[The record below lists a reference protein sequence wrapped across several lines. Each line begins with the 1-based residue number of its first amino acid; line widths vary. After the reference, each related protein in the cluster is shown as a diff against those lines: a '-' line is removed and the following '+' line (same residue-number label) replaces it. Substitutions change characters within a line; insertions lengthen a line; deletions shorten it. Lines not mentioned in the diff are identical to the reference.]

1 MKKLFLRS
9 CLLLLSFITFLGI
22 HLLTASSSQAHWAD
36 LASADIKINP
46 TSAQMLLTIP
56 TGLVAKADT
65 DRNGK
70 LSTTEI
76 DSNQVLLQ
84 DLLGEKIQIINDRNQ
99 PGALQISSATA
110 LPNPLSSSS
119 NDRSTIQLTYS
130 WPTETSGVKIHY
142 GLFEP
147 GIQTARCITT
157 IAHNKTVKNVIFSP
171 ENQDATS
178 FPNSPLNSSSA
189 KRLK

>member
-99 PGALQISSATA
+99 PGA
-110 LPNPLSSSS
+110 
-119 NDRSTIQLTYS
+119 
-130 WPTETSGVKIHY
+130 W
-142 GLFEP
+142 
-147 GIQTARCITT
+147 
-157 IAHNKTVKNVIFSP
+157 
-171 ENQDATS
+171 
-178 FPNSPLNSSSA
+178 
-189 KRLK
+189 